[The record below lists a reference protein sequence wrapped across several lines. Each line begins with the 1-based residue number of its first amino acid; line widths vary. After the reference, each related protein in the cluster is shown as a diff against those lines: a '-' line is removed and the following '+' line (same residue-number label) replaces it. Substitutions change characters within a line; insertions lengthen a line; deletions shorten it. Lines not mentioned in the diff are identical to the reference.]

1 MIVFESFF
9 FQNFRCTLFYH
20 AIVLHNNN
28 KMNPFEY
35 VIQWARYA
43 VYRLNNSL
51 FFAGVVMIMLNIG
64 SRYIEL
70 KLDPSTENFL
80 KTALSKELLVFSVCW
95 MGTRDLIVAL
105 VLTAVFVVLAD
116 YGLNA
121 NSNCCI
127 MPQKYRSMNQ
137 SVANSGGISGSSSI
151 SSVSGGA
158 AIGGLSKSGHGP
170 ANIVTDKEI
179 SDAMDV
185 LERAKKQRENMKHNE
200 YLSAFRS
207 AKF

>member
-1 MIVFESFF
+1 
-9 FQNFRCTLFYH
+9 
-20 AIVLHNNN
+20 
-28 KMNPFEY
+28 MNPFEY
-35 VIQWARYA
+35 IAGWFKYA

-70 KLDPSTENFL
+70 NLDPSTENFL

-95 MGTRDLIVAL
+95 MGTRDLIIAL

-121 NSNCCI
+121 NSSCCI
-127 MPQKYRSMNQ
+127 MPQKYRAMNQ
-137 SVANSGGISGSSSI
+137 SVTTAKPNNPA
-151 SSVSGGA
+151 V
-158 AIGGLSKSGHGP
+158 AIGGLSKAGHGP

-179 SDAMDV
+179 SDAMDI
-185 LERAKKQRENMKHNE
+185 LERAKKQRENMKHND
-200 YLSAFRS
+200 YLTAFRS

>member
-1 MIVFESFF
+1 
-9 FQNFRCTLFYH
+9 
-20 AIVLHNNN
+20 
-28 KMNPFEY
+28 MNPFEY
-35 VIQWARYA
+35 VAGWFKYA

-127 MPQKYRSMNQ
+127 MPQKYRVMNQ
-137 SVANSGGISGSSSI
+137 SVANVGIIGSAI
-151 SSVSGGA
+151 SGGA
-158 AIGGLSKSGHGP
+158 AIGGLSKAGHGP
-170 ANIVTDKEI
+170 ANVVTDKEI
-179 SDAMDV
+179 SDAMDL
-185 LERAKKQRENMKHNE
+185 LERAKKQRENMKHND
-200 YLSAFRS
+200 YLTAFRS

>member
-1 MIVFESFF
+1 
-9 FQNFRCTLFYH
+9 
-20 AIVLHNNN
+20 
-28 KMNPFEY
+28 MNPFEY
-35 VIQWARYA
+35 VAGWFKYA

-127 MPQKYRSMNQ
+127 MPQKYRVMNQ
-137 SVANSGGISGSSSI
+137 SVANVGISGSSISGSGSSI
-151 SSVSGGA
+151 SSSGGA
-158 AIGGLSKSGHGP
+158 AIGGLSKAGHGP

-179 SDAMDV
+179 SDAMDI
-185 LERAKKQRENMKHNE
+185 LERAKKQRENMKHND
-200 YLSAFRS
+200 YLTAFRS

>member
-1 MIVFESFF
+1 
-9 FQNFRCTLFYH
+9 
-20 AIVLHNNN
+20 
-28 KMNPFEY
+28 MNPFEY
-35 VIQWARYA
+35 IIEWGKYA

-80 KTALSKELLVFSVCW
+80 KTALSTELLVFSVCW
-95 MGTRDLIVAL
+95 MGTRDLIIAL

-127 MPQKYRSMNQ
+127 MPQKYRVMNQ
-137 SVANSGGISGSSSI
+137 SVTNVGGFSASGTSA
-151 SSVSGGA
+151 SGGA
-158 AIGGLSKSGHGP
+158 AIGGLSKAGHGP

-179 SDAMDV
+179 SDAMDI
-185 LERAKKQRENMKHNE
+185 LERAKKQRENMKHND
-200 YLSAFRS
+200 YLTAFRS

>member
-1 MIVFESFF
+1 
-9 FQNFRCTLFYH
+9 
-20 AIVLHNNN
+20 
-28 KMNPFEY
+28 MNPFQFISGWFKY
-35 VIQWARYA
+35 T

-95 MGTRDLIVAL
+95 MGTRDLVMAL
-105 VLTAVFVVLAD
+105 ILTAVFVVLAD

-121 NSNCCI
+121 NSQYCI
-127 MPQKYRSMNQ
+127 MPQKYRTMAQ
-137 SVANSGGISGSSSI
+137 SAAMGSGPRPSNGSGSGLFN
-151 SSVSGGA
+151 GGGG
-158 AIGGLSKSGHGP
+158 AIGGASKVAHGP

-185 LERAKKQRENMKHNE
+185 LERAKKQRENMKYNN
-200 YLSAFRS
+200 YLTAFRS
-207 AKF
+207 AQF

>member
-1 MIVFESFF
+1 
-9 FQNFRCTLFYH
+9 
-20 AIVLHNNN
+20 
-28 KMNPFEY
+28 MNPFEY
-35 VIQWARYA
+35 VIEWLKYA

-121 NSNCCI
+121 NSTCCI
-127 MPQKYRSMNQ
+127 MPQKYRVMNQ
-137 SVANSGGISGSSSI
+137 SVANVGGSAISGSSSI
-151 SSVSGGA
+151 SGSGSSSSGGA
-158 AIGGLSKSGHGP
+158 AIGGLSKAGHGP
-170 ANIVTDKEI
+170 GNIVTDKEI

-185 LERAKKQRENMKHNE
+185 LERAKKQRENMKHND
-200 YLSAFRS
+200 YLTAFRS

>member
-1 MIVFESFF
+1 
-9 FQNFRCTLFYH
+9 
-20 AIVLHNNN
+20 
-28 KMNPFEY
+28 MNPFEY
-35 VIQWARYA
+35 VAGWFKYA

-127 MPQKYRSMNQ
+127 MPQKYRVMNQ
-137 SVANSGGISGSSSI
+137 SVANVGISGSSISGSGSSI
-151 SSVSGGA
+151 SGGA
-158 AIGGLSKSGHGP
+158 AIGGLSKAGHGP

-185 LERAKKQRENMKHNE
+185 LERAKKQRENMKHND
-200 YLSAFRS
+200 YLTAFRS

>member
-1 MIVFESFF
+1 
-9 FQNFRCTLFYH
+9 
-20 AIVLHNNN
+20 
-28 KMNPFEY
+28 MNPFEY
-35 VIQWARYA
+35 IIDWGKYA

-95 MGTRDLIVAL
+95 MGTRDLIIAL

-127 MPQKYRSMNQ
+127 MPQKYRVMNQ
-137 SVANSGGISGSSSI
+137 SVANVGGFSASGTSA
-151 SSVSGGA
+151 SGGA
-158 AIGGLSKSGHGP
+158 AIGGLSKAGHGP

-179 SDAMDV
+179 SDAMDI
-185 LERAKKQRENMKHNE
+185 LERAKKQRENMKHND
-200 YLSAFRS
+200 YLTAFRS

>member
-1 MIVFESFF
+1 
-9 FQNFRCTLFYH
+9 
-20 AIVLHNNN
+20 
-28 KMNPFEY
+28 MNPVEY
-35 VIQWARYA
+35 IAGWFKYA
-43 VYRLNNSL
+43 IYRLNNSL

-95 MGTRDLIVAL
+95 MGTRDLIIAL

-121 NSNCCI
+121 NSKCCI
-127 MPQKYRSMNQ
+127 MPEKYRVMAQ
-137 SVANSGGISGSSSI
+137 SATMGWGVGSSS
-151 SSVSGGA
+151 SSSNSNSSNSSNY
-158 AIGGLSKSGHGP
+158 AIGGLSKAGHGP
-170 ANIVTDKEI
+170 GNIVTDKEI

-185 LERAKKQRENMKHNE
+185 LERAKKQREHMKHNE
-200 YLSAFRS
+200 YLTAFRS

>member
-1 MIVFESFF
+1 
-9 FQNFRCTLFYH
+9 
-20 AIVLHNNN
+20 
-28 KMNPFEY
+28 MNPVEY
-35 VIQWARYA
+35 IVGWFKYA
-43 VYRLNNSL
+43 IYRLNNSL

-95 MGTRDLIVAL
+95 MGTRDLIIAL

-121 NSNCCI
+121 NSKCCI
-127 MPQKYRSMNQ
+127 MPEKYRVMAQ
-137 SVANSGGISGSSSI
+137 SATMGWGVNNGNNSGNSSG
-151 SSVSGGA
+151 SGGA
-158 AIGGLSKSGHGP
+158 AIGGLSKAGHGP
-170 ANIVTDKEI
+170 GNIVTDKEI

-185 LERAKKQRENMKHNE
+185 LERAKKQREHMKHND
-200 YLSAFRS
+200 YLTAFRS

>member
-1 MIVFESFF
+1 
-9 FQNFRCTLFYH
+9 
-20 AIVLHNNN
+20 
-28 KMNPFEY
+28 MNPFEY
-35 VIQWARYA
+35 IIEWGKYA

-95 MGTRDLIVAL
+95 MGTRDLIIAL

-127 MPQKYRSMNQ
+127 MPQKYRVMNQ
-137 SVANSGGISGSSSI
+137 SVTNVGGFSASGTSA
-151 SSVSGGA
+151 SGGA
-158 AIGGLSKSGHGP
+158 AIGGLSKAGHGP

-185 LERAKKQRENMKHNE
+185 LERAKKQRENMKHND
-200 YLSAFRS
+200 YLTAFRS

>member
-1 MIVFESFF
+1 
-9 FQNFRCTLFYH
+9 
-20 AIVLHNNN
+20 
-28 KMNPFEY
+28 MNPFEY
-35 VIQWARYA
+35 ITGWFKYA
-43 VYRLNNSL
+43 IYRLNNSL

-95 MGTRDLIVAL
+95 MGTRDLIIAL

-121 NSNCCI
+121 NSKCCI
-127 MPQKYRSMNQ
+127 MPEKYRVMAQ
-137 SVANSGGISGSSSI
+137 SATMGWGVNNGNNSSGNSSG
-151 SSVSGGA
+151 SGGA
-158 AIGGLSKSGHGP
+158 AIGGLSKAGHGP
-170 ANIVTDKEI
+170 GNIVTDKEI

-185 LERAKKQRENMKHNE
+185 LERAKKQREHMKHNE
-200 YLSAFRS
+200 YLTAFRS

>member
-1 MIVFESFF
+1 
-9 FQNFRCTLFYH
+9 
-20 AIVLHNNN
+20 
-28 KMNPFEY
+28 MNPFEY
-35 VIQWARYA
+35 VAGWFKYA

-127 MPQKYRSMNQ
+127 MPQKYRVMNQ
-137 SVANSGGISGSSSI
+137 SVANVGIIGGSSSI
-151 SSVSGGA
+151 RGSSTISSSSSISGGA
-158 AIGGLSKSGHGP
+158 AIGGLSKAGHGP
-170 ANIVTDKEI
+170 ANVVTDKEI
-179 SDAMDV
+179 SDAMDI
-185 LERAKKQRENMKHNE
+185 LERAKKQRENMKHND
-200 YLSAFRS
+200 YLTAFRS

>member
-1 MIVFESFF
+1 
-9 FQNFRCTLFYH
+9 
-20 AIVLHNNN
+20 
-28 KMNPFEY
+28 MNPFEY
-35 VIQWARYA
+35 VIEWLKYA

-51 FFAGVVMIMLNIG
+51 FFAGMVMIMLNIG

-127 MPQKYRSMNQ
+127 MPQKYRVMNQ
-137 SVANSGGISGSSSI
+137 SVANVGGSAISGGSSFSGSG
-151 SSVSGGA
+151 SGGA
-158 AIGGLSKSGHGP
+158 AIGGLSKAGHGP
-170 ANIVTDKEI
+170 GNIVTDKEI

-185 LERAKKQRENMKHNE
+185 LERAKKQRENMKNND
-200 YLSAFRS
+200 YLTAFRS

>member
-1 MIVFESFF
+1 
-9 FQNFRCTLFYH
+9 
-20 AIVLHNNN
+20 
-28 KMNPFEY
+28 MNPFEY
-35 VIQWARYA
+35 IIEWGKYA

-95 MGTRDLIVAL
+95 MGTRDLIIAL

-127 MPQKYRSMNQ
+127 MPQKYRVMNQ
-137 SVANSGGISGSSSI
+137 SVTNVGGFSASGTSA
-151 SSVSGGA
+151 SGGA
-158 AIGGLSKSGHGP
+158 AIGGLSKAGHGP
-170 ANIVTDKEI
+170 ANIVTDKE
-179 SDAMDV
+179 
-185 LERAKKQRENMKHNE
+185 N
-200 YLSAFRS
+200 S
-207 AKF
+207 AKT

>member
-1 MIVFESFF
+1 
-9 FQNFRCTLFYH
+9 
-20 AIVLHNNN
+20 
-28 KMNPFEY
+28 MNPFEY
-35 VIQWARYA
+35 IAGWFKYA

-70 KLDPSTENFL
+70 NLDPSTENFL

-95 MGTRDLIVAL
+95 MGTRDLIIAL

-121 NSNCCI
+121 NSSCCI
-127 MPQKYRSMNQ
+127 MPQKYRAMNQ
-137 SVANSGGISGSSSI
+137 SVTSVASGSQNK
-151 SSVSGGA
+151 GGSTSTSTS

-200 YLSAFRS
+200 YLAAFRS

>member
-1 MIVFESFF
+1 MNL
-9 FQNFRCTLFYH
+9 FQYITEWAN
-20 AIVLHNNN
+20 
-28 KMNPFEY
+28 Y
-35 VIQWARYA
+35 VI
-43 VYRLNNSL
+43 YRLNNSL

-127 MPQKYRSMNQ
+127 MPHKYRSMNQ
-137 SVANSGGISGSSSI
+137 SIANSSGGATSSGSTY
-151 SSVSGGA
+151 SVNNGGA
-158 AIGGLSKSGHGP
+158 AIGGLSKAGHGP
-170 ANIVTDKEI
+170 ANVVTDKEI

>member
-1 MIVFESFF
+1 
-9 FQNFRCTLFYH
+9 
-20 AIVLHNNN
+20 
-28 KMNPFEY
+28 MNPFEY
-35 VIQWARYA
+35 VAGWFKYA

-127 MPQKYRSMNQ
+127 MPQKYRVMNQ
-137 SVANSGGISGSSSI
+137 SVTNVGGSSASGT
-151 SSVSGGA
+151 SFSGGA
-158 AIGGLSKSGHGP
+158 AIGGLSKAGHGP
-170 ANIVTDKEI
+170 ANVVTDKEI
-179 SDAMDV
+179 SDAMDL
-185 LERAKKQRENMKHNE
+185 LERAKKQRENMKHND
-200 YLSAFRS
+200 YLTAFRS

>member
-1 MIVFESFF
+1 
-9 FQNFRCTLFYH
+9 
-20 AIVLHNNN
+20 
-28 KMNPFEY
+28 MNPFEY
-35 VIQWARYA
+35 IIDWFKYG

-127 MPQKYRSMNQ
+127 MPHKYRVMNQ
-137 SVANSGGISGSSSI
+137 SVANVGSSGGSGSSG
-151 SSVSGGA
+151 SSGSSGGA
-158 AIGGLSKSGHGP
+158 AIGGLSKAGHGP
-170 ANIVTDKEI
+170 TNIVTDKEI

-185 LERAKKQRENMKHNE
+185 LERAKKQRENMKHND
-200 YLSAFRS
+200 YLTAFRS

>member
-1 MIVFESFF
+1 
-9 FQNFRCTLFYH
+9 
-20 AIVLHNNN
+20 
-28 KMNPFEY
+28 MNPFEY
-35 VIQWARYA
+35 ITGWFKYA
-43 VYRLNNSL
+43 IYRLNNSL
-51 FFAGVVMIMLNIG
+51 FFAGVVMVMLNIG

-95 MGTRDLIVAL
+95 MGTRDLIIAL

-121 NSNCCI
+121 NSKCCI
-127 MPQKYRSMNQ
+127 MPEKYRVMAQ
-137 SVANSGGISGSSSI
+137 SATMGWGVNNNISNSSGNSSG
-151 SSVSGGA
+151 SGGA
-158 AIGGLSKSGHGP
+158 AIGGLSKAGHGP

-185 LERAKKQRENMKHNE
+185 LERAKKQREHMKHND
-200 YLSAFRS
+200 YLTAFRS

>member
-1 MIVFESFF
+1 
-9 FQNFRCTLFYH
+9 
-20 AIVLHNNN
+20 
-28 KMNPFEY
+28 MNPFEY
-35 VIQWARYA
+35 ITGWFKYA
-43 VYRLNNSL
+43 IYRLNNSL

-80 KTALSKELLVFSVCW
+80 KTAVSKELLVFSVCW
-95 MGTRDLIVAL
+95 MGTRDLIIAL

-121 NSNCCI
+121 NSKCCI
-127 MPQKYRSMNQ
+127 MPEKYRVMAQ
-137 SVANSGGISGSSSI
+137 SATMGWGVNNGNNSSGNSSG
-151 SSVSGGA
+151 SGGA
-158 AIGGLSKSGHGP
+158 AIGGLSKAGHGP
-170 ANIVTDKEI
+170 GNIVTDKEI

-185 LERAKKQRENMKHNE
+185 LERAKKQREHMKHNE
-200 YLSAFRS
+200 YLTAFRS

>member
-1 MIVFESFF
+1 
-9 FQNFRCTLFYH
+9 
-20 AIVLHNNN
+20 
-28 KMNPFEY
+28 MNPVEY
-35 VIQWARYA
+35 IVGWFKYA
-43 VYRLNNSL
+43 IYRLNNSL

-95 MGTRDLIVAL
+95 MGTRDLIIAL

-121 NSNCCI
+121 NSKCCI
-127 MPQKYRSMNQ
+127 MPEKYRVMAQ
-137 SVANSGGISGSSSI
+137 SATMGWGVGSSS
-151 SSVSGGA
+151 SSSNSNSSNSSNY
-158 AIGGLSKSGHGP
+158 AIGGLSKAGHGP
-170 ANIVTDKEI
+170 GNIVTDKEI

-185 LERAKKQRENMKHNE
+185 LERAKKQREHMKHNE
-200 YLSAFRS
+200 YLTAFRS

>member
-1 MIVFESFF
+1 
-9 FQNFRCTLFYH
+9 
-20 AIVLHNNN
+20 
-28 KMNPFEY
+28 MNPVEY
-35 VIQWARYA
+35 IVGWFKYA
-43 VYRLNNSL
+43 IYRLNNSL

-95 MGTRDLIVAL
+95 MGTRDLIIAL

-121 NSNCCI
+121 NSKCCI
-127 MPQKYRSMNQ
+127 MPEKYRVMAQ
-137 SVANSGGISGSSSI
+137 SATMGWGVGSSSGNNG
-151 SSVSGGA
+151 SSGGA
-158 AIGGLSKSGHGP
+158 AIGGLSKAGHGP
-170 ANIVTDKEI
+170 GNIVTDKEI

-185 LERAKKQRENMKHNE
+185 LERAKKQREHMKHNE
-200 YLSAFRS
+200 YLTAFRS

>member
-1 MIVFESFF
+1 
-9 FQNFRCTLFYH
+9 
-20 AIVLHNNN
+20 
-28 KMNPFEY
+28 MNPFEY
-35 VIQWARYA
+35 VAGWFKYA

-127 MPQKYRSMNQ
+127 MPQKYRVMNQ
-137 SVANSGGISGSSSI
+137 SVANVGGSAISGSSSSAI
-151 SSVSGGA
+151 SGSSGGA
-158 AIGGLSKSGHGP
+158 AIGGLSKAGHGP
-170 ANIVTDKEI
+170 ANVVTDKEI
-179 SDAMDV
+179 SDAMDL
-185 LERAKKQRENMKHNE
+185 LERAKKQRENMKHND
-200 YLSAFRS
+200 YLTAFRS

>member
-1 MIVFESFF
+1 
-9 FQNFRCTLFYH
+9 
-20 AIVLHNNN
+20 
-28 KMNPFEY
+28 MNPFEY
-35 VIQWARYA
+35 IVEWGKYA

-95 MGTRDLIVAL
+95 MGTRDLIIAL

-127 MPQKYRSMNQ
+127 MPQKYRVMNQ
-137 SVANSGGISGSSSI
+137 SVTNVGGSSASGT
-151 SSVSGGA
+151 SFSGGA
-158 AIGGLSKSGHGP
+158 AIGGLSKAGHGP
-170 ANIVTDKEI
+170 TNIVTDKEI

-185 LERAKKQRENMKHNE
+185 LERAKKQRENMKHND
-200 YLSAFRS
+200 YLTAFRS